1 MYIQYVFK
9 LRAYLFYS
17 FVVPYPIVLQI
28 EYRFSH
34 MLYVLFVRIF
44 IHYIIYGALQ
54 PPFVY
59 TVLSADVIHIM

>member
-1 MYIQYVFK
+1 MYIQYVLTQSLPF
-9 LRAYLFYS
+9 

-44 IHYIIYGALQ
+44 IHYIIYDYGALQ

-59 TVLSADVIHIM
+59 AVLSADVIHTM

>member
-1 MYIQYVFK
+1 MYIQYVLTRSLPF
-9 LRAYLFYS
+9 
-17 FVVPYPIVLQI
+17 FVVTYPIVLPI
-28 EYRFSH
+28 EYRFSQ